1 MSKKVKDSTGMTWMG
16 VVECPL
22 CYDLDR
28 RDPGQVYF
36 DLAREEDYSGVKCT
50 VLENT
55 HFEGCEHSEADLLLD
70 VTRPLGKRNY
80 WDRLLDW
87 AIDHMEG
94 QYEPPER
101 YDE

>member
-16 VVECPL
+16 AVECPL

-36 DLAREEDYSGVKCT
+36 DLARERDYSGVMGT
-50 VLENT
+50 HLENT
-55 HFEGCEHSEADLLLD
+55 HFEGCEHSEADLCLP
-70 VTRPLGKRNY
+70 RPLGKQDH

-94 QYEPPER
+94 QYEPPKQ